1 MKKDELIINL
11 RKQLDKIAIQKDG
24 PSKVAEYCF
33 KEHNIPVSKTMDLIT
48 DRVSLFDEVDEV
60 IYCIAEAVDYT
71 FYKNLTYTYYSQK
84 EISTLKNYKAKATKF
99 KLPIIIP
106 AIEVDDGRQWVGTI
120 NAKTLLEWES
130 LGRIRYNIE
139 KQRVRKQVVRGED
152 IAYKLDVKER
162 SVKQISELMDKRD
175 YIPDIITLDLPEE
188 DDSLNFRYDCDKRE
202 LIIEQIDHFDISDG
216 FHRLLAM
223 KRSKLKNPGFDY
235 PMELRITFFPIYR
248 TQSFIYQQDQ
258 KNKMSVT
265 NSNSMNKNRASNIVV
280 ERLNEHGN
288 GCNLSGQIKRSGG
301 ILEYS
306 ALSDLVEYYWFK
318 GYSGK
323 EYNNKDIAEAMAE
336 VRTMINTFVDTNPE
350 YYEMFINYKLLA
362 TYFYLVKTKGMDP
375 QQAAKKVVKALKT
388 GVLENIKLRKVR
400 KSLFDQI
407 EGLNIH

>member
-188 DDSLNFRYDCDKRE
+188 DDSLNFRYDYDKRE

-280 ERLNEHGN
+280 ERLNENGN

-301 ILEYS
+301 ILEYG

-350 YYEMFINYKLLA
+350 YYETFINYKLLA
-362 TYFYLVKTKGMDP
+362 TYFYLVKTKGIDP
-375 QQAAKKVVKALKT
+375 QQAAKKVIKALKA